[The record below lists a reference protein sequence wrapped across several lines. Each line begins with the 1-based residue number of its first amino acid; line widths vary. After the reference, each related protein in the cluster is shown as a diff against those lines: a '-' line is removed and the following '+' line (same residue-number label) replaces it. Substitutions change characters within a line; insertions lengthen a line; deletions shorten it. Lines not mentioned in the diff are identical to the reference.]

1 MGRRKRGQ
9 ENIRKLGQF
18 RNISYFVTLP
28 ISFVRNLGW
37 KEGQKLFLFFDRKN
51 KTIVIQDWEKKRRTR

>member
-9 ENIRKLGQF
+9 EKIRKLGQF

-28 ISFVRNLGW
+28 ISFVRNLG
-37 KEGQKLFLFFDRKN
+37 
-51 KTIVIQDWEKKRRTR
+51 